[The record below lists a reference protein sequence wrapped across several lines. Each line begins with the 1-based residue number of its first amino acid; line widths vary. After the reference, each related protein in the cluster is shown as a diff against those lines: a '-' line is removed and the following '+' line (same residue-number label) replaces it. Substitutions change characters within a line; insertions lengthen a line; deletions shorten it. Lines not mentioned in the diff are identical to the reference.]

1 MDDLRSSAAP
11 LTARSHSATEAGVL
25 DDPVIPNVGVVGAE
39 PLAAEKVL
47 TDAANAYRAALG
59 ERLLA
64 AYALGSLAHGGF
76 SPLVSDID
84 VGLIVSDPTDAR
96 DANTIRTVADE
107 EKVNGSELC
116 QRLSVFW
123 GTPSTL
129 RGEQEGGRF
138 PPLDRLD
145 LIENGRLL
153 LGTDARGGLTRPTA
167 GELIVTGAE
176 FALEFLAGM
185 QTPTTGSDGTLGS
198 MHPASASAVEEIR
211 DPDLLVARGVRR
223 LTKLVL
229 FPVRFL
235 YTAAAGRVGTNEHA
249 VAWYLDQNAA
259 PARVLVAD
267 ALGWRRGAPVD
278 ATAAAALMRD
288 NMEALY
294 VHYIDDHVGRLRS
307 LARSDLADMFEEWRS
322 RLTAEDR

>member
-1 MDDLRSSAAP
+1 
-11 LTARSHSATEAGVL
+11 VL
-25 DDPVIPNVGVVGAE
+25 GDPAIPNVGVVGTE
-39 PLAAEKVL
+39 QVAAEKIL

-96 DANTIRTVADE
+96 DPETIRSVADE
-107 EKVNGSELC
+107 EKANGSELS

-129 RGEQEGGRF
+129 SGEQEGGRF

-153 LGTDARGGLTRPTA
+153 LGTDARAGLTRPTA
-167 GELIVTGAE
+167 DELIVTGAE
-176 FALEFLAGM
+176 FALEFLAGVH
-185 QTPTTGSDGTLGS
+185 PPKGGSDGALGS
-198 MHPASASAVEEIR
+198 MQPASASAVEEIR

-235 YTAAAGRVGTNEHA
+235 YTAATGRVGTNEHA
-249 VAWYLDQNAA
+249 VTWYLEQDAA

-267 ALGWRRGAPVD
+267 ALGWRRGVPVD

-288 NMEALY
+288 NVQALY
-294 VHYIDDHVGRLRS
+294 VHYIDDHVGRLRT
-307 LARSDLADMFEEWRS
+307 LARSDLGELFEEWRL
-322 RLTAEDR
+322 RLTAEGR